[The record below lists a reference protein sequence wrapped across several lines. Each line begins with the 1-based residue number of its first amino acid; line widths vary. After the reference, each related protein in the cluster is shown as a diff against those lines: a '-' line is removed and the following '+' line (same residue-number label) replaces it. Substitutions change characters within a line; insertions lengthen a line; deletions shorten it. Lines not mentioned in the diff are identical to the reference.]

1 MYNEIHKQDIKFGK
15 RKEEEYLSHLR
26 ILFDD
31 ESIIKNPEYNSLFDY
46 VGNGKMIELKSRKC
60 LSNSYMTTI
69 VSARKLENLNSD
81 LDYYFVFDYLD
92 DSLFCKYNEQD
103 FIQFEYKQ
111 ISRKDRGK
119 IETDLYICIPIN
131 YLKPFTTF
139 DYFD

>member
-81 LDYYFVFDYLD
+81 LDYYFCFDYLD
-92 DSLFCKYNEQD
+92 DSLFCKHNE
-103 FIQFEYKQ
+103 
-111 ISRKDRGK
+111 
-119 IETDLYICIPIN
+119 
-131 YLKPFTTF
+131 
-139 DYFD
+139 